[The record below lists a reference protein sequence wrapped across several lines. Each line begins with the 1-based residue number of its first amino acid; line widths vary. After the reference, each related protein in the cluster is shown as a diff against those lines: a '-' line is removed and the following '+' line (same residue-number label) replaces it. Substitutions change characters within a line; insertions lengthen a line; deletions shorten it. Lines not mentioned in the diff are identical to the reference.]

1 MEDEA
6 MRIPPLSIKPRNESA
21 REAMRRHFAILIGLL
36 KVVLVGGIIQIVV
49 LGTTGVIALYVLGLE
64 GANAG
69 WLVILSWFLAAY
81 FIKLYGRSI
90 FPVNADQFTRV

>member
-6 MRIPPLSIKPRNESA
+6 VQIPPLSIKPRNESA

-36 KVVLVGGIIQIVV
+36 KVVLVGSIIQIVV
-49 LGTTGVIALYVLGLE
+49 LACAWALGRHVLHYSSTATG
-64 GANAG
+64 
-69 WLVILSWFLAAY
+69 WMVILSWFLAAY